1 MLGIREVDNSTPVP
15 GDIIERERPVRSEG
29 VPKRALPPKLG
40 DIAGSNF
47 KKPFGFAAILV
58 RKPTDQWT
66 DRFRSE
72 IGEKLLWKVG
82 FFNDTATT
90 GIYTLSLHDA
100 LPICDG

>member
-72 IGEKLLWKVG
+72 IGEKLLWKG
-82 FFNDTATT
+82 SRGKGQKGSRNMAE
-90 GIYTLSLHDA
+90 SLA
-100 LPICDG
+100 E